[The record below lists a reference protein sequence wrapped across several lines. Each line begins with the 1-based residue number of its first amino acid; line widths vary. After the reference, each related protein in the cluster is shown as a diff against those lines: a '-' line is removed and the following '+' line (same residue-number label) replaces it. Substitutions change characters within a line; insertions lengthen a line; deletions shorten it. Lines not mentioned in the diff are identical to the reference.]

1 MNYSLIIPVYNEAS
15 VINGTLRELTSAF
28 GKICHGKTWE
38 IIVVDN
44 ASTDRT
50 SQIVEAFGD
59 EHVSLIRL
67 SAKGKGNA
75 VREGFT
81 HAKGEIVGFTDAD
94 LSIPAEQVV
103 QTFNQIDSQN
113 ENILI
118 GSRFH
123 PKSIMPGREWWRIGS
138 SQLFNS
144 YARLMLSVPFRDT
157 QCPLKVVDQ
166 EGRALMLATHERTW
180 FFDLEFLT
188 LAHRAGFRV
197 REVPITWNEHY
208 YPERKSKLSTTRDGL
223 RYLLA
228 LPRIKQ
234 RLPKQLSLWNEKNNN
249 TV

>member
-15 VINGTLRELTSAF
+15 VIGATLRELTSAF

-94 LSIPAEQVV
+94 LSIPADQYV
-103 QTFNQIDSQN
+103 F
-113 ENILI
+113 IL
-118 GSRFH
+118 
-123 PKSIMPGREWWRIGS
+123 
-138 SQLFNS
+138 
-144 YARLMLSVPFRDT
+144 
-157 QCPLKVVDQ
+157 
-166 EGRALMLATHERTW
+166 
-180 FFDLEFLT
+180 
-188 LAHRAGFRV
+188 
-197 REVPITWNEHY
+197 
-208 YPERKSKLSTTRDGL
+208 
-223 RYLLA
+223 
-228 LPRIKQ
+228 
-234 RLPKQLSLWNEKNNN
+234 
-249 TV
+249 